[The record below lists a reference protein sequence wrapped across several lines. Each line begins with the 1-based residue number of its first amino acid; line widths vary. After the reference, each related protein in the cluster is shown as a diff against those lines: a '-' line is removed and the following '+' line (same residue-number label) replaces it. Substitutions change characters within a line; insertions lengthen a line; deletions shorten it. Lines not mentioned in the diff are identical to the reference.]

1 MARTAVVIDASTLMA
16 ALLPDEPTKEA
27 ARRVLE
33 RFAEEDLELIAPT
46 LLAYEVA
53 NSLLKA
59 ERKPERGVS
68 EEATDAILEE
78 VNRLGIPLL
87 PVSMEEMVS
96 MARRFNRW
104 AYDAS
109 YLALAEREGI
119 PLVTADK
126 RLYNAVKERFEKIVW
141 VEDYADDAV

>member
-1 MARTAVVIDASTLMA
+1 MARAVIDASTLMA
-16 ALLPDEPTKEA
+16 SLLPGEPTKRA
-27 ARRVLE
+27 AREILE
-33 RFAEEDLELIAPT
+33 RFAGDSLELIAPT

-68 EEATDAILEE
+68 KEAIDAILEE
-78 VNRLGIPLL
+78 LSRLGIPLI

-96 MARRFNRW
+96 MARRYDRW

-119 PLVTADK
+119 PLITSDK
-126 RLYNAVKERFEKIVW
+126 RLYNAVRERFDKVVW
-141 VEDYADDAV
+141 VEDYVERY

>member
-1 MARTAVVIDASTLMA
+1 MARAVIDASTLMA
-16 ALLPDEPTKEA
+16 ALLPGEPTKRA
-27 ARRVLE
+27 AREILE
-33 RFAEEDLELIAPT
+33 RFAGDALELIAPT

-68 EEATDAILEE
+68 KEAIDAILEE
-78 VNRLGIPLL
+78 LSRLGIPLI

-96 MARRFNRW
+96 MARRYDRW

-119 PLVTADK
+119 PLITSDK
-126 RLYNAVKERFEKIVW
+126 RLYNAVRERFEKVVW
-141 VEDYADDAV
+141 VEDYVDRYI

>member
-1 MARTAVVIDASTLMA
+1 MARAVIDASTLMA
-16 ALLPDEPTKEA
+16 ALLPGEPTKRA
-27 ARRVLE
+27 AREILE
-33 RFAEEDLELIAPT
+33 RFAGDSLKLIAPT

-59 ERKPERGVS
+59 ERKQERGVS
-68 EEATDAILEE
+68 KEAIDAILGELS
-78 VNRLGIPLL
+78 RLGIPLI

-96 MARRFNRW
+96 MARRYDRW

-119 PLVTADK
+119 PLITSDK
-126 RLYNAVKERFEKIVW
+126 RLYNAVRERFDVVW
-141 VEDYADDAV
+141 VEDYVERY